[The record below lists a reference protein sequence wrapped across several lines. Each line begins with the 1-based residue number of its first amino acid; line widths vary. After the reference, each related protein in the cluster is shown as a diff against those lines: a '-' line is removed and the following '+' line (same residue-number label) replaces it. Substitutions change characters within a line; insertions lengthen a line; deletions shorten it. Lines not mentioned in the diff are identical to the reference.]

1 MKKIKIIMVILVII
15 SSILLIA
22 NYSNAATDEYVTTTV
37 INGVTANWEYRLND
51 SNQIVYLR
59 CTNPSDLKGSVTIPT
74 TLDGKT
80 VTSLGS
86 SAFESA
92 TNITEIIIPNT
103 VKIIEYGAFRN
114 CTKLA
119 KVDLGN
125 IEEMSF
131 DVFTGCTSFTTITI
145 PKTLKKGTWNG
156 CLNNPNI
163 TSITLEEGLTVIP
176 DGLCKNTGIT
186 SIIIPSSVKKIEEY
200 AFANCTKLT
209 KVDLGSI
216 ESIDYHIFSG
226 CTSLTTITIPKTLK
240 STSTVNAPC
249 LDNPNITNII
259 FEEGLTVIPSALCAN
274 TGIASVTIPDSVKK
288 IETYAFENCAKLT
301 KVDLGSIESIGY
313 HIFSGCTSLTTIT
326 IPKTLKDTSSGGVPC
341 LDNPNITNI
350 IFEEGLTV
358 IPSAL
363 CANTG
368 ITSVTIPNSVK
379 KIELWAFEDCTKLDK
394 ITILDNVTDMS
405 YYSDSI
411 FRNHNDNLTIYC
423 YKDSVAANHAIKN
436 NIKYVYLTKEE
447 NKENTE
453 NDKEKEE
460 YEDKV
465 TDNKSDKEEKDTT
478 TAQGIL
484 PKTGI
489 GFGLVVIIIS
499 LLGIGVFTYSKYN
512 NLKDV
517 K

>member
-1 MKKIKIIMVILVII
+1 MKKIKIIMLIVIII

-37 INGVTANWEYRLND
+37 INGVTANWKYSLND

-86 SAFESA
+86 WAFESA
-92 TNITEIIIPNT
+92 TNITEIVIPDSIK
-103 VKIIEYGAFRN
+103 KIDCLAFEN
-114 CTKLA
+114 CTKLT

-125 IEEMSF
+125 IEEISF
-131 DVFTGCTSFTTITI
+131 EVFRGCTSLTTITI
-145 PKTLKKGTWNG
+145 PKTLKKGSISDG
-156 CLNNPNI
+156 CLSNPNI

-176 DGLCKNTGIT
+176 EGLCANTGITSITIPSSVKKIEPYAFTYCTKLAKVDLGSIEEIEWDIFEGCTNLTAVTIPKTLKRGSVNGCLNNPNITSITFEEGLTVIPSGLCKNTGIT
-186 SIIIPSSVKKIEEY
+186 SI
-200 AFANCTKLT
+200 
-209 KVDLGSI
+209 
-216 ESIDYHIFSG
+216 
-226 CTSLTTITIPKTLK
+226 
-240 STSTVNAPC
+240 
-249 LDNPNITNII
+249 
-259 FEEGLTVIPSALCAN
+259 
-274 TGIASVTIPDSVKK
+274 
-288 IETYAFENCAKLT
+288 
-301 KVDLGSIESIGY
+301 
-313 HIFSGCTSLTTIT
+313 
-326 IPKTLKDTSSGGVPC
+326 
-341 LDNPNITNI
+341 
-350 IFEEGLTV
+350 
-358 IPSAL
+358 
-363 CANTG
+363 
-368 ITSVTIPNSVK
+368 TIPNSVK

-405 YYSDSI
+405 NYSDSI

>member
-51 SNQIVYLR
+51 SNQIVDLK

-80 VTSLGS
+80 VTSLGDR
-86 SAFESA
+86 AFKSA
-92 TNITEIIIPNT
+92 TNITEIIIP
-103 VKIIEYGAFRN
+103 
-114 CTKLA
+114 
-119 KVDLGN
+119 D
-125 IEEMSF
+125 
-131 DVFTGCTSFTTITI
+131 
-145 PKTLKKGTWNG
+145 
-156 CLNNPNI
+156 
-163 TSITLEEGLTVIP
+163 
-176 DGLCKNTGIT
+176 
-186 SIIIPSSVKKIEEY
+186 SVKEIESY
-200 AFANCTKLT
+200 AFENCAKLT

-240 STSTVNAPC
+240 
-249 LDNPNITNII
+249 
-259 FEEGLTVIPSALCAN
+259 
-274 TGIASVTIPDSVKK
+274 
-288 IETYAFENCAKLT
+288 
-301 KVDLGSIESIGY
+301 
-313 HIFSGCTSLTTIT
+313 
-326 IPKTLKDTSSGGVPC
+326 DTSSGGAPC

-411 FRNHNDNLTIYC
+411 FENHNDNLTIYC

-484 PKTGI
+484 PNTGI
-489 GFGLVVIIIS
+489 GFGLVVTIIS
-499 LLGIGVFTYSKYN
+499 LVGLGVFTYSKYN

>member
-145 PKTLKKGTWNG
+145 PKTLKEVYG
-156 CLNNPNI
+156 LN
-163 TSITLEEGLTVIP
+163 
-176 DGLCKNTGIT
+176 
-186 SIIIPSSVKKIEEY
+186 
-200 AFANCTKLT
+200 
-209 KVDLGSI
+209 
-216 ESIDYHIFSG
+216 
-226 CTSLTTITIPKTLK
+226 
-240 STSTVNAPC
+240 PC

-259 FEEGLTVIPSALCAN
+259 FEEGLTVIP
-274 TGIASVTIPDSVKK
+274 
-288 IETYAFENCAKLT
+288 EN
-301 KVDLGSIESIGY
+301 
-313 HIFSGCTSLTTIT
+313 
-326 IPKTLKDTSSGGVPC
+326 
-341 LDNPNITNI
+341 
-350 IFEEGLTV
+350 
-358 IPSAL
+358 L

-368 ITSVTIPNSVK
+368 ITNITIPSSVK
-379 KIELWAFEDCTKLDK
+379 KIELWAFRNCTKLDK

-411 FRNHNDNLTIYC
+411 FENHNDNLTIYC

>member
-51 SNQIVYLR
+51 SNQIVNLK

-86 SAFESA
+86 SAFKSA
-92 TNITEIIIPNT
+92 TNITEIIIP
-103 VKIIEYGAFRN
+103 
-114 CTKLA
+114 
-119 KVDLGN
+119 D
-125 IEEMSF
+125 
-131 DVFTGCTSFTTITI
+131 
-145 PKTLKKGTWNG
+145 
-156 CLNNPNI
+156 
-163 TSITLEEGLTVIP
+163 
-176 DGLCKNTGIT
+176 
-186 SIIIPSSVKKIEEY
+186 SVKKIESY
-200 AFANCTKLT
+200 AFENCTKLT

-216 ESIDYHIFSG
+216 EEIEWDIFEG
-226 CTSLTTITIPKTLK
+226 CTNLTAVTIPKTLK
-240 STSTVNAPC
+240 KGSVNGC
-249 LDNPNITNII
+249 LNNPNITNIT
-259 FEEGLTVIPSALCAN
+259 FEEGLTVIPEGLCEN
-274 TGIASVTIPDSVKK
+274 TGITSITIPSSVKK
-288 IETYAFENCAKLT
+288 IEPYAFKYCTKLA
-301 KVDLGSIESIGY
+301 KVDLGSIEEIEWD
-313 HIFSGCTSLTTIT
+313 IFEGCTNLTAVT
-326 IPKTLKDTSSGGVPC
+326 IPKTLKKGSVNGC
-341 LDNPNITNI
+341 LNNPNITNI
-350 IFEEGLTV
+350 TFEEGLTV
-358 IPSAL
+358 IPEGL
-363 CANTG
+363 CENTG
-368 ITSVTIPNSVK
+368 ITSITIPSSVKKIEPYAFKYCTKLAKVDLGSIEEIEWDIFEGCTNLTAVTIPKTLKKGSVNGCLNNPNITNITFEEGLTVIPEGLCENTGITSITIPSSVK
-379 KIELWAFEDCTKLDK
+379 KIELWAFRNCTKLDK

-411 FRNHNDNLTIYC
+411 FENHNDNLTIYC

-489 GFGLVVIIIS
+489 GFGLVVTIIS
-499 LLGIGVFTYSKYN
+499 LVGLGVFTYSKYN

>member
-209 KVDLGSI
+209 NVDLGSV
-216 ESIDYHIFSG
+216 EGLSYHIFNG
-226 CTSLTTITIPKTLK
+226 CTSLTSITIPKTLK
-240 STSTVNAPC
+240 EVYGLNPC

-259 FEEGLTVIPSALCAN
+259 FEEGLTVIP
-274 TGIASVTIPDSVKK
+274 
-288 IETYAFENCAKLT
+288 EN
-301 KVDLGSIESIGY
+301 
-313 HIFSGCTSLTTIT
+313 
-326 IPKTLKDTSSGGVPC
+326 
-341 LDNPNITNI
+341 
-350 IFEEGLTV
+350 
-358 IPSAL
+358 L

-368 ITSVTIPNSVK
+368 ITNITIPSSVK
-379 KIELWAFEDCTKLDK
+379 KIELWAFRNCTKLDK

-405 YYSDSI
+405 NYSDSI
-411 FRNHNDNLTIYC
+411 FGNHNDNLTIYC

>member
-1 MKKIKIIMVILVII
+1 MKKIKIIMLIVIII

-37 INGVTANWEYRLND
+37 INGVTANWKYSLND

-86 SAFESA
+86 WAFESA
-92 TNITEIIIPNT
+92 TNITEIVIPDSIK
-103 VKIIEYGAFRN
+103 KIDCLAFEN
-114 CTKLA
+114 CTKLT

-125 IEEMSF
+125 IEEISF
-131 DVFTGCTSFTTITI
+131 EVFRGCTSLTTITI
-145 PKTLKKGTWNG
+145 PKTLKKGSISDG
-156 CLNNPNI
+156 CLSNPNI

-176 DGLCKNTGIT
+176 EGLCANTGITSITIPSSVKKIEPYAFTYCTKLAKVDLGSIEEIEWDIFEGCTNLTAVTIPKTLKRGSVNGCLNNPNITSITFEEGLTVIPEGLCENTGITSITIPSSVKKIEPYAFTYCTKLAKVDLGSIEEIEWDIFEGCTNLTAVTIPKTLKRGSVNGCLNNPNITSITFEEGLTVIPSGLCKNTGIT
-186 SIIIPSSVKKIEEY
+186 SI
-200 AFANCTKLT
+200 
-209 KVDLGSI
+209 
-216 ESIDYHIFSG
+216 
-226 CTSLTTITIPKTLK
+226 
-240 STSTVNAPC
+240 
-249 LDNPNITNII
+249 
-259 FEEGLTVIPSALCAN
+259 
-274 TGIASVTIPDSVKK
+274 
-288 IETYAFENCAKLT
+288 
-301 KVDLGSIESIGY
+301 
-313 HIFSGCTSLTTIT
+313 
-326 IPKTLKDTSSGGVPC
+326 
-341 LDNPNITNI
+341 
-350 IFEEGLTV
+350 
-358 IPSAL
+358 
-363 CANTG
+363 
-368 ITSVTIPNSVK
+368 TIPNSVK

-405 YYSDSI
+405 NYSDSI

>member
-209 KVDLGSI
+209 NVDLGSV
-216 ESIDYHIFSG
+216 EGLSYHIFNG
-226 CTSLTTITIPKTLK
+226 CTSLTSITIPKTLK
-240 STSTVNAPC
+240 EVYGLNPC

-259 FEEGLTVIPSALCAN
+259 FEEGLTVIPENLCAN
-274 TGIASVTIPDSVKK
+274 TGITNITIPDSVKK
-288 IETYAFENCAKLT
+288 IEINAFENCTKLT
-301 KVDLGSIESIGY
+301 KVDLGSIEEMSY
-313 HIFSGCTSLTTIT
+313 EVFKGCTSLTTIT
-326 IPKTLKDTSSGGVPC
+326 IPRTLKKGTSVGC
-341 LDNPNITNI
+341 LSNSNITSI
-350 IFEEGLTV
+350 TFEEGLTV
-358 IPSAL
+358 IPSGL
-363 CANTG
+363 CKNTG
-368 ITSVTIPNSVK
+368 ITSITIPNSVK
-379 KIELWAFEDCTKLDK
+379 KIELWAFRNCTKLDK

-405 YYSDSI
+405 NYSDSI

>member
-51 SNQIVYLR
+51 SNQIVDLK

-80 VTSLGS
+80 VTSLRFD
-86 SAFESA
+86 AFKSA
-92 TNITEIIIPNT
+92 TNITEIVIPDS
-103 VKIIEYGAFRN
+103 VKKIESNAFAN
-114 CTKLA
+114 CTKLT
-119 KVDLGN
+119 KVDLGS
-125 IEEMSF
+125 IEEMSYE
-131 DVFTGCTSFTTITI
+131 VFKGCTSLTTITI
-145 PKTLKKGTWNG
+145 PKTLKNGTIDEG
-156 CLNNPNI
+156 CLSNPNI

-176 DGLCKNTGIT
+176 SGLCANTGIT
-186 SIIIPSSVKKIEEY
+186 SITIPSSVKKIEDY

-216 ESIDYHIFSG
+216 EEMSYKVFSG
-226 CTSLTTITIPKTLK
+226 CTSLTAITIPKTLK
-240 STSTVNAPC
+240 KGTISEGC
-249 LDNPNITNII
+249 LSNPNITNI
-259 FEEGLTVIPSALCAN
+259 T
-274 TGIASVTIPDSVKK
+274 
-288 IETYAFENCAKLT
+288 
-301 KVDLGSIESIGY
+301 
-313 HIFSGCTSLTTIT
+313 
-326 IPKTLKDTSSGGVPC
+326 
-341 LDNPNITNI
+341 
-350 IFEEGLTV
+350 FEEGLTV

-368 ITSVTIPNSVK
+368 ITSITIPCSVKKIEDYAFANCTKLTKVDLGSIEEMSYKVFSGCTSLTAITIPKTLKKGTISEGCLSNPNITSITLEEGLTVIPEGLCANTGITNIIIPTSVK
-379 KIELWAFEDCTKLDK
+379 KIELWAFLNCTKLDK

-478 TAQGIL
+478 TAPGIL
-484 PKTGI
+484 PNTGI
-489 GFGLVVIIIS
+489 GFGLVVTIIS
-499 LLGIGVFTYSKYN
+499 LVGLGVFTYSKYN

>member
-216 ESIDYHIFSG
+216 ESIGYHIFSG

-240 STSTVNAPC
+240 STSTVNA
-249 LDNPNITNII
+249 
-259 FEEGLTVIPSALCAN
+259 
-274 TGIASVTIPDSVKK
+274 
-288 IETYAFENCAKLT
+288 
-301 KVDLGSIESIGY
+301 
-313 HIFSGCTSLTTIT
+313 
-326 IPKTLKDTSSGGVPC
+326 PC

>member
-51 SNQIVYLR
+51 SNQIVNLK

-86 SAFESA
+86 SAFKSA
-92 TNITEIIIPNT
+92 TNITEIIIP
-103 VKIIEYGAFRN
+103 
-114 CTKLA
+114 
-119 KVDLGN
+119 D
-125 IEEMSF
+125 
-131 DVFTGCTSFTTITI
+131 
-145 PKTLKKGTWNG
+145 
-156 CLNNPNI
+156 
-163 TSITLEEGLTVIP
+163 
-176 DGLCKNTGIT
+176 
-186 SIIIPSSVKKIEEY
+186 SVKKIESY
-200 AFANCTKLT
+200 AFENCTKLT

-216 ESIDYHIFSG
+216 EEIEWDIFEG
-226 CTSLTTITIPKTLK
+226 CTNLTAVTIPKTLK
-240 STSTVNAPC
+240 KGSVNGC
-249 LDNPNITNII
+249 LNNPNITNIT
-259 FEEGLTVIPSALCAN
+259 FEEGLTVIPEGLCEN
-274 TGIASVTIPDSVKK
+274 TGITSITIPSSVKK
-288 IETYAFENCAKLT
+288 IEPYAFKYCTKLA
-301 KVDLGSIESIGY
+301 KVDLGSIEEIEWD
-313 HIFSGCTSLTTIT
+313 IFEGCTNLTAVT
-326 IPKTLKDTSSGGVPC
+326 IPKTLKKGSVNGC
-341 LDNPNITNI
+341 LNNPNITNI
-350 IFEEGLTV
+350 TFEEGLTV
-358 IPSAL
+358 IPEGL
-363 CANTG
+363 CENTG
-368 ITSVTIPNSVK
+368 ITSITIPSSVK
-379 KIELWAFEDCTKLDK
+379 KIELWAFRNCTKLDK

-411 FRNHNDNLTIYC
+411 FENHNDNLTIYC

-489 GFGLVVIIIS
+489 GFGLVVTIIS
-499 LLGIGVFTYSKYN
+499 LVGLGVFTYSKYN